1 MIDWFL
7 SYIKKDKGIN
17 TARPRLLKFGE
28 NSEIKLT
35 NVDPSITEAVENL
48 LSGVSSTARGPTKL
62 VDDGTGTASTELVE
76 EPESVYNTTALGT
89 FKDKDGIHCV
99 AVLKFDPATKQA
111 KVEEIVRAGIDKV
124 EAEERF
130 KILTIQKGVLT

>member
-1 MIDWFL
+1 MINWL
-7 SYIKKDKGIN
+7 LKYIKKDKGIN
-17 TARPRLLKFGE
+17 TARPRLIKFGE
-28 NSEIKLT
+28 NSEVKLT
-35 NVDPSITEAVENL
+35 NVVPDLADKINKLISGGQGIPEVEVPDEPL
-48 LSGVSSTARGPTKL
+48 T
-62 VDDGTGTASTELVE
+62 VE
-76 EPESVYNTTALGT
+76 SAYNTTALGT